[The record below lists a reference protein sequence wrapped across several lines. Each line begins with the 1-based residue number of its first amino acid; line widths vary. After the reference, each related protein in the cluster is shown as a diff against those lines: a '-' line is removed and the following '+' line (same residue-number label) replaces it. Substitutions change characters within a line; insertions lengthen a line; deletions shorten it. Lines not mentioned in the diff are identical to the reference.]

1 MSVVYVV
8 IRKSI
13 FQHDVA
19 VKVVGVYDTKELAY
33 EASSLLAKKSN
44 FGHIRI
50 DVVPRTI
57 VKKTKEE
64 RDAKRLSRELRK
76 PEIEK
81 QNEERKASK
90 ERCRLAAL
98 NGEMENV

>member
-8 IRKSI
+8 LKKSI
-13 FQHDVA
+13 FQHDV
-19 VKVVGVYDTKELAY
+19 VTKVIGVYDTKELAQ
-33 EASSLLAKKSN
+33 EASSNLAKKSR

-50 DVVPRTI
+50 DVIGRTI

-64 RDAKRLSRELRK
+64 RDAKRLLREARK